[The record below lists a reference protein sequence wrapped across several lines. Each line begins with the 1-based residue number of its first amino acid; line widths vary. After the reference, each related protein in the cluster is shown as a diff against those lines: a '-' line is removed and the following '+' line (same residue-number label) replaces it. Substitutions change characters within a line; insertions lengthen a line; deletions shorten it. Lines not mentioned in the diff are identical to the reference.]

1 MQDITAD
8 ERLTYAGRVMY
19 DKAGGGYCGSC
30 GIEMYVEQVRSE
42 KSWVHSSLD
51 RWRRAAQRGYV
62 DGDFRAAQA
71 RVEELEAFAKAVR
84 DTCAQFK
91 LPELPEDEADE
102 HDFFHAHRFC
112 AECSFVAD
120 IEHGL
125 PSCPCERANSVL
137 HADNLSGGSHG

>member
-1 MQDITAD
+1 MDTRIEAAALVARNAVHQKDRIEAV
-8 ERLTYAGRVMY
+8 RQLTECIA
-19 DKAGGGYCGSC
+19 K
-30 GIEMYVEQVRSE
+30 
-42 KSWVHSSLD
+42 
-51 RWRRAAQRGYV
+51 
-62 DGDFRAAQA
+62 
-71 RVEELEAFAKAVR
+71 LEAFAKAVR

-102 HDFFHAHRFC
+102 HDFFHSHRFC